1 VNLSDILLSHK
12 TTSLGKKELH
22 LQEWWTYLG
31 KKLVIYMDDLTSRD
45 EEKAREKDLK
55 AEQERQRNEQKA
67 REQATETG
75 RKEEQARQKE
85 REQAA
90 EKGRKEGMEQERA
103 RQKARGGSGTGVKIV
118 ILLIVLVIAAAVI
131 AWFSVSVTN
140 TSVTPGIALPF
151 TTNYAVSFPEGQTVT
166 LGNNHINILSVQ
178 NEVITDIDGDRQKL
192 VVGEQRVIPER
203 RGKITI
209 LGVTLLDTNYVITL
223 TYKGE
228 RDNRA
233 YFDMEV
239 QTSKQVP
246 DMLLKRLLPPEI
258 DARLV

>member
-1 VNLSDILLSHK
+1 
-12 TTSLGKKELH
+12 
-22 LQEWWTYLG
+22 
-31 KKLVIYMDDLTSRD
+31 MDDLTSRD

-67 REQATETG
+67 REQAAETA

-103 RQKARGGSGTGVKIV
+103 RQKARGGSGTGMKIV

-233 YFDMEV
+233 YFDMAV

>member
-1 VNLSDILLSHK
+1 
-12 TTSLGKKELH
+12 
-22 LQEWWTYLG
+22 
-31 KKLVIYMDDLTSRD
+31 MDDLTSRD
-45 EEKAREKDLK
+45 EEKARE
-55 AEQERQRNEQKA
+55 
-67 REQATETG
+67 QAAETG

-103 RQKARGGSGTGVKIV
+103 RQKAKGGSVTGVKIV
-118 ILLIVLVIAAAVI
+118 ILLIVLVIAAAAI
-131 AWFSVSVTN
+131 AWFSVRGTN

-166 LGNNHINILSVQ
+166 LGNNHLNILSVQ

-192 VVGEQRVIPER
+192 VVGEKRVIPER

-233 YFDMEV
+233 YFDMAV

>member
-1 VNLSDILLSHK
+1 MVDTSSHDQEK
-12 TTSLGKKELH
+12 T
-22 LQEWWTYLG
+22 
-31 KKLVIYMDDLTSRD
+31 
-45 EEKAREKDLK
+45 
-55 AEQERQRNEQKA
+55 
-67 REQATETG
+67 REQSIETG

-103 RQKARGGSGTGVKIV
+103 RQKAKRGSGTKMKVLI
-118 ILLIVLVIAAAVI
+118 ILLLVIAAAVI
-131 AWFSVSVTN
+131 GWYSVSITN
-140 TSVTPGIALPF
+140 TAVTPGIALPF
-151 TTNYAVSFPEGQTVT
+151 TTNYAVSFPEGQTIT
-166 LGNNHINILSVQ
+166 LGNNHINVLSVQ
-178 NEVITDIDGDRQKL
+178 NEIITDIDGDRQKL
-192 VVGEQRVIPER
+192 VAGEQRVIPER

-209 LGVTLLDTNYVITL
+209 FGVTLLDTNYVITL

-233 YFDMEV
+233 YFDMAV

-258 DARLV
+258 DARLI

>member
-1 VNLSDILLSHK
+1 
-12 TTSLGKKELH
+12 
-22 LQEWWTYLG
+22 
-31 KKLVIYMDDLTSRD
+31 MDDLTSRD

-55 AEQERQRNEQKA
+55 AEQERQRNDQKA
-67 REQATETG
+67 
-75 RKEEQARQKE
+75 

-103 RQKARGGSGTGVKIV
+103 RQKARGGSGTGMKIV

-131 AWFSVSVTN
+131 AWFSVSVIN

-192 VVGEQRVIPER
+192 VVGEKRVIPER

-233 YFDMEV
+233 YFDMAV